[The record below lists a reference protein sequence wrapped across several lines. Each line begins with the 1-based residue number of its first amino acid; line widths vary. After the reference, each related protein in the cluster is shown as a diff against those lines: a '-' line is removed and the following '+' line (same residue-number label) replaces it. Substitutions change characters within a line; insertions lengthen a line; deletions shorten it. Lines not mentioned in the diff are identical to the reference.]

1 MSQSREDALNYGY
14 GTAGG
19 SGESSY
25 SSTSSSAGSSSDS
38 SLASQTR
45 EQAQHLGQ
53 KVATAATQAKEYIS
67 EKATVVGEKIKD
79 LQNTDIREVAENA
92 KSYAR
97 QNPGQALLISAAAG
111 FLLGLLFRCGRR

>member
-1 MSQSREDALNYGY
+1 MSQNRDDAVNYGY
-14 GTAGG
+14 GPASG
-19 SGESSY
+19 SSESSY
-25 SSTSSSAGSSSDS
+25 STTGSSSDT
-38 SLASQTR
+38 SLTSQAR
-45 EQAQHLGQ
+45 EQAQHIGQ

-67 EKATVVGEKIKD
+67 EKATVVGEKIKG

-111 FLLGLLFRCGRR
+111 FLLGLLLRGGRR